1 MGQLPH
7 ALITRRTP
15 SSEVVRVA
23 ALLAGALSAS
33 PGDAAFG
40 GTVPIA

>member
-23 ALLAGALSAS
+23 ALFAAALFAN
-33 PGDAAFG
+33 PVG
-40 GTVPIA
+40 